1 MSNLQSMNPVRPTV
15 DMLRR
20 NEICSRIL
28 DAAEECLMQSG
39 FRARVH
45 AAIAKR
51 AGLSRPTVYKYFGDQ
66 TAIIEALFEREVN
79 SFLNRLRPVIEGGT
93 HAKARLVDSVVF
105 VVSYAREHEL
115 LQKSLK
121 EDPQVVTHLLT
132 SQGQPLIERVAAFM
146 SPYFTRGDAAE
157 MDERALVPMA
167 EWIYRVVTSL
177 ITTPGVVD
185 TESPEKL
192 RVFVTELMELPSL
205 SGALEARPVR
215 EPGAATLG

>member
-1 MSNLQSMNPVRPTV
+1 MNPVRPTV

-79 SFLNRLRPVIEGGT
+79 SFLNRLRPVIESGT

-121 EDPQVVTHLLT
+121 EDPQVVTHLLS
-132 SQGQPLIERVAAFM
+132 SQGQTLIERVATFM
-146 SPYFTRGDAAE
+146 TPYFTRDDAE

-205 SGALEARPVR
+205 SGALDARPVR
-215 EPGAATLG
+215 EAGAAPLQ